1 MGKNN
6 KSLIKLLP
14 FILAI
19 LIITVYVFQ
28 AVQYTRTIEPVMDE
42 GTYLLKG
49 KWYWEGTYQPF
60 EANGPLTNKTPFSF
74 YILGISQI
82 LFKPGLASGRY
93 FAVFL
98 SVLLLIGQ
106 WLTVKR
112 LAGSWWACLS
122 ISLYLISP
130 AWIIYFSRAMTQ
142 VVTSLIIVWSL
153 YFFLGKDRT
162 RVQLLIGAILST
174 ATVMVRQNMLPFYLL
189 TLLYILWENGWRKS
203 ALPILASM
211 AVFLGMNLLYWPQI
225 YQYIWQPLLPDFFNK
240 LVSSILHF
248 DLLTGNIGQ
257 PLLVYEYN
265 TVYETQVFFDGIRY
279 FFLPC
284 LATLFSL
291 ILLFPKALFKDKN
304 HKKTAYLAISFLILT
319 IMHYAYA
326 LYENNVLYSFPA
338 YYAFYLP
345 IGVTLIPLIVKDCLK
360 IESKTRQWIL
370 GITAVAT
377 CTGIGLSLYR
387 EIAPFFMNLN
397 LPSISQHTLSGPY
410 ELWDVL
416 LNQYHI
422 SMHTQEFII
431 PTIAGL
437 LGGLLIL
444 LIVKLIHSIIVKKEK
459 HYSYGSILILVFFV
473 LGYLLSPT
481 FILSKNS
488 SIPIHPD
495 TNIPEEFEQT
505 AEQFKPILPENALV
519 YWDGFTPILFL
530 YLPDIR
536 IFPAQLNLEFY
547 YRVNGDTDAI
557 EEHGFWNDEL
567 AARWMEEAD
576 ILVFTE
582 ETYQKRF
589 ATLDPAVQSTFSRIP
604 VQISLDPYSQHETA
618 IILEYIKSD

>member
-1 MGKNN
+1 MEKIN
-6 KSLIKLLP
+6 KHLIKFLP
-14 FILAI
+14 LILAI
-19 LIITVYVFQ
+19 LITSVYVFQ
-28 AVQYTRTIEPVMDE
+28 AVEYTKTIEPVMDE

-60 EANGPLTNKTPFSF
+60 EENGPLTNKTPFSF
-74 YILGISQI
+74 YILGISQV
-82 LFKPGLASGRY
+82 LFNPGLASGRY

-98 SVLLLIGQ
+98 SVLLLLGQ

-112 LAGSWWACLS
+112 LAGSWWASLS
-122 ISLYLISP
+122 ISLYAISP

-153 YFFLGKDRT
+153 FFLLGKDKT
-162 RVQLLIGAILST
+162 RAQLLIGTVLAAL
-174 ATVMVRQNMLPFYLL
+174 TVMVRQNMLPFYLL

-203 ALPILASM
+203 ASAILVSLFA
-211 AVFLGMNLLYWPQI
+211 FIGMNLLYWPQI
-225 YQYIWQPLLPDFFNK
+225 YQYIWQPLLPTFFNN
-240 LVSSILHF
+240 LASSILHF
-248 DLLTGNIGQ
+248 EMLSGDLGQ
-257 PLLVYEYN
+257 PFLIYEYN

-284 LATLFSL
+284 MAALCSL
-291 ILLFPKALFKDKN
+291 ILLFPKSLFADKERR
-304 HKKTAYLAISFLILT
+304 KTAYLAISFLILT

-345 IGVTLIPLIVKDCLK
+345 IGVTLIPLIGKDLIRIK
-360 IESKTRQWIL
+360 SKTRQWIL
-370 GITAVAT
+370 GIAIVAV

-387 EIAPFFMNLN
+387 EIAPFFMNIN
-397 LPSISQHTLSGPY
+397 LPSISQHTLTGPY

-422 SMHTQEFII
+422 SIRTQEFII
-431 PTIAGL
+431 PTAVGF
-437 LGGLLIL
+437 LGGFLIL
-444 LIVKLIHSIIVKKEK
+444 LIAKLICSVVHKKGK
-459 HYSYGSILILVFFV
+459 RYSYGSVLILVFFI

-488 SIPIHPD
+488 SIAIHHG

-505 AEQFKPILPENALV
+505 AEQLKSILPENALV
-519 YWDGFTPILFL
+519 YWDGFTPIMFL

-547 YRVNGDTDAI
+547 YRVGGDTTAI
-557 EEHGFWNDEL
+557 ENHGFWNDEL
-567 AARWMEEAD
+567 AARWMKEAD

-582 ETYQKRF
+582 DTYQKRF
-589 ATLDPAVQSTFSRIP
+589 AILDPDIQSGFSRLP
-604 VQISLDPYSQHETA
+604 VQINLDPYNTEDTA
-618 IILEYIKSD
+618 IILKPIGTD